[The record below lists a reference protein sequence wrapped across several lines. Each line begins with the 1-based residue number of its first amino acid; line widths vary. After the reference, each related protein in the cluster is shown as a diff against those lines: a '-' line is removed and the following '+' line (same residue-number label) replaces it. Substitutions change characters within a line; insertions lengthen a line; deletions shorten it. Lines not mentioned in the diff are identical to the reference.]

1 MFDVSTNPTELQYKY
16 YFLSVSQTESEDGLP
31 SAQLLQLFKPN
42 LEELVQDISSGRMA
56 RPGSKRKVGYSMEYT
71 NINVTALCCIWK
83 GFLNACY
90 WYYCEPIIHT

>member
-31 SAQLLQLFKPN
+31 SAQLLQQFKPN

-71 NINVTALCCIWK
+71 E
-83 GFLNACY
+83 LNG
-90 WYYCEPIIHT
+90 